1 MRKIGVA
8 AAVALAL
15 VGVLGG
21 LWAAGVF
28 SGAGSSETVAA
39 ASQAQGVSQT
49 QSQDN
54 TSATGVNV
62 WLGVQLVQGDDGP
75 TIASVIADSPADKAG
90 LQRGDVIT
98 AIDGTS
104 VSNVREIRDALQ
116 DKAAGDTVTVSIT
129 RDGNAQDV
137 TVTLEA
143 RPEAVLPSN
152 PLVPELSG
160 VPADELFSHLLGG
173 SFQFTDADGN
183 EHTASIELGTVT
195 SVDVDAKTVTVDL
208 NTGDSKHYTITDDVL
223 GPASDLTQIEEGD
236 QVTAIS
242 VDGDLRA
249 LMNCPGGGFPFFGG
263 MRGFGIGMG
272 MGGRHGFGPGGGEG
286 FEGDFEFD
294 GELPDLMPRGGGGGG
309 F

>member
-54 TSATGVNV
+54 TSATGENV

-90 LQRGDVIT
+90 LQRADVIT

-129 RDGNAQDV
+129 RDGNAQGV

-143 RPEAVLPSN
+143 RPEAVVPSN

-160 VPADELFSHLLGG
+160 IPADELFSHLLGG

-195 SVDVDAKTVTVDL
+195 GVDAGANTVTVDL
-208 NTGDSKHYTITDDVL
+208 NTGDSKQYTITDDVL

-236 QVTAIS
+236 QVTAVS

-249 LMNCPGGGFPFFGG
+249 LMGCPGGGFPFFGG
-263 MRGFGIGMG
+263 MRGFGIG
-272 MGGRHGFGPGGGEG
+272 GRHGFGLEGGDG
-286 FEGDFEFD
+286 FKGDFKFD
-294 GELPDLMPRGGGGGG
+294 GDFQMMPRGGGVGG